1 MTVIQRRLNDSD
13 VDLLEK
19 IFLFGGYTTSI
30 SIQNFRDDCTPRGVR
45 HMLKKLADNDYLKQI
60 MLYSMSDRYA
70 HVYQATTKAVKLFDC
85 VKSYYTREHE
95 DTYIIRSLIKQH
107 FLFEIY
113 KTFSGNIIAD
123 NERKIFFLAKKLGYD
138 IGLLPKKYSNSI
150 PLTYIDECIIK
161 TDKSTV
167 RPVIC
172 KSNGLM
178 LYDDTNIPDII
189 LAYVDK
195 YTANSNTQVAS
206 LIERYRKLIELE
218 KVKIG
223 FFIIVDSERREK
235 SYIKALK
242 KMQLGGTRVFKIHD
256 NYMKLH
262 MRMLQDKLEVPFD
275 EVRELPQKI
284 KGKYSEVMEIS
295 AEDLDGIPIKEI
307 RLGGFK
313 TVDRIARD
321 ILVMQIG
328 RDEKIKRVTEFFRK
342 FYKLC
347 ASGHFNKETDFNIKV
362 YRIGYKFSVK

>member
-1 MTVIQRRLNDSD
+1 MAVIQRRLNGSD
-13 VDLLEK
+13 IDLLEK
-19 IFLFGGYTTSI
+19 IFLFGGYTTSV
-30 SIQNFRDDCTPRGVR
+30 SVQNYRSDCTARGVR
-45 HMLKKLADNDYLKQI
+45 YILKKLADNGYLKKI

-70 HVYQATTKAVKLFDC
+70 HVYQATTKAVKIFDG
-85 VKSYYTREHE
+85 VKSYNTREHE

-107 FLFEIY
+107 FLFETY
-113 KTFSGNIIAD
+113 KTFDGNVIAD
-123 NERKIFFLAKKLGYD
+123 NERKILFLTKVLGCD

-150 PLTYIDECIIK
+150 PLTYMDECIIN
-161 TDKSTV
+161 TAKSTG

-206 LIERYRKLIELE
+206 LIERYKKLIELE
-218 KVKIG
+218 KAKIG
-223 FFIIVDSERREK
+223 FLIIVDSERREE
-235 SYIKALK
+235 SYIKALE
-242 KMQLGGTRVFKIHD
+242 KMQLSGKRTSKIHD
-256 NYMKLH
+256 SYIKLH
-262 MRMLQDKLEVPFD
+262 MRILQDKLDVPFD

-284 KGKYSEVMEIS
+284 KGKYSEVMEIITG
-295 AEDLDGIPIKEI
+295 DMDGIPVKEI

-313 TVDRIARD
+313 TVDRIVRN
-321 ILVMQIG
+321 ILVMQVG
-328 RDEKIKRVTEFFRK
+328 REEKIKRVTEFFRK

-347 ASGHFNKETDFNIKV
+347 AAGYFNKETDFDIKV